1 MACASVYQD
10 AGSAY
15 VTKLPT
21 PPINFQI
28 SKHAPGLNGRNRN
41 LYAAWMI
48 FFENLW
54 FFGWV
59 RRRWKI
65 LM

>member
-21 PPINFQI
+21 PPVNFQI

-48 FFENLW
+48 FFENL
-54 FFGWV
+54 
-59 RRRWKI
+59 
-65 LM
+65 

>member
-15 VTKLPT
+15 VAKLPT

-48 FFENLW
+48 FLRICNFLDGCGGGGS
-54 FFGWV
+54 F
-59 RRRWKI
+59 
-65 LM
+65 